1 MVEFPKTPYEKK
13 VAELHPAK
21 EICLDPK
28 KKGTKTYKDFVT
40 KEAID
45 TGFNIVENKS
55 TRRRIHKDYSTRRTV
70 AEQFRDAGVLFEA
83 DKEKKCECG
92 EYKTCECKR

>member
-13 VAELHPAK
+13 VALLHPKK
-21 EICLDPK
+21 EICVDPK
-28 KKGTKTYKDFVT
+28 KATKTYKEFT
-40 KEAID
+40 TIANF
-45 TGFNIVENKS
+45 TGFNVVENHS
-55 TRRRIHKDYSTRRTV
+55 TRRRFTPDHTRSV

-92 EYKTCECKR
+92 EYKTCKCKG